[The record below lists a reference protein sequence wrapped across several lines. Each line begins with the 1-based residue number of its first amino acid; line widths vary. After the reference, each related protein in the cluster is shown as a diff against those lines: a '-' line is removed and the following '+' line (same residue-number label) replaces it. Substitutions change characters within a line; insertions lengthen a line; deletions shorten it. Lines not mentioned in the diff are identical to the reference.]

1 MNPRCLVV
9 FPALLAVA
17 CGGGGTR
24 QEWEDGRFPSESV
37 EVCATA
43 PLDPERPDRERCD
56 PPVKLPTSPDLGGGL
71 VDCAALD
78 DYEVQLLED
87 FEWGVAQDWYI
98 STDQT
103 AAQIPP
109 HNAKPVWGEP
119 LSRCESE
126 WALHIQGGPFTGW
139 GGSFG
144 KGLRPQPD
152 GRAWEGVVIWARAVA
167 ASSSEGSLRVAVSD
181 KWTDDKAREEREDV
195 ASGEV
200 DEDRVCTPDILES
213 DPANGCDKFGY
224 QFAVNDTFRAYLVPF
239 AEMRQGGL
247 GMYRP
252 ELDLSEIWAV
262 TVSYEKGLWDIWLDD
277 IGFYRRKQ

>member
-1 MNPRCLVV
+1 MNPRFLVGV
-9 FPALLAVA
+9 AALFSAA

-24 QEWEDGRFPSESV
+24 LEWEDGRLPSESV
-37 EVCATA
+37 EVCATS
-43 PLDPERPDRERCD
+43 PDDPERPDRERCD
-56 PPVKLPTSPDLGGGL
+56 EPTDLPTYGDLGGGTI
-71 VDCAALD
+71 DCTALD
-78 DYEVQLLED
+78 DYEVRLLED

-103 AAQIPP
+103 AAQVPP

-119 LSRCESE
+119 FPRCESE

-144 KGLRPQPD
+144 KGLRPQLD
-152 GRAWEGVVIWARAVA
+152 GRGWDGVVIWARNVA
-167 ASSSEGSLRVAVSD
+167 ATGSEGSLRVSVSD
-181 KWTDDKAREEREDV
+181 KWTDDKAREERLDV
-195 ASGEV
+195 VSGEV
-200 DEDRVCTPDILES
+200 DEDEVCTPDIQES
-213 DPANGCDKFGY
+213 DPSNGCDKFGM

-239 AEMRQGGL
+239 DEMRQGGW

-277 IGFYRRKQ
+277 IGFYRRKR